1 MKNFTTFLLGLFIT
15 HCSIAQI
22 SPNQFYT
29 PVNTGSNMT
38 LGINTDDLDDFIGS
52 SIAAFN
58 AGGTCIGLE
67 IIQNQFFSMAIWG
80 DDTGTP
86 EIDGLQDGESATFAV
101 LTTDGRV
108 ITIAEIANFN
118 GYVTN
123 SLVVTNSISLSGCTN
138 DGFLEFHTQGYSADV
153 DNGSC
158 STTIYN
164 LDLTPEL
171 FFPISQTDN
180 SMNIGMNVPSINLF
194 EGGILGTFFDFN
206 QDGTSEC
213 ISTTEIQGTD
223 NGSNG
228 FFTIAIWGDDAIT
241 DPIDGLLEGQV
252 PTFAILTNQNYVIAF
267 EAVPDFEGYIAN
279 SFLTFT
285 EINFDLTIYGCM
297 DQAFCNY
304 NPDAEEDDGSCE
316 GTPGCTDDHYVEF
329 SADAACQLE
338 GSCETTWQEAYD
350 QLENELDAVNLEC
363 AANAQAA
370 AEAAAEQL
378 YNIELDY
385 QNQIAAINDNFASTE
400 SNYLAQIAN
409 LEDSIANYTSPIS
422 IDILTGWNLI
432 GYTLDESQDAVATF
446 AEIVDYIE
454 IVKNNAA
461 DVYWPEFSF
470 NGIGDL
476 IPGQGYQI
484 KVTQA
489 IEGFMYPDT
498 NGQRIELSPTIPQ
511 WVIDM
516 PTELHPNDIRSL
528 VRTLNLLGQEVEL
541 NDSHKG
547 STIIYLYSDGTVEK
561 KIY

>member
-38 LGINTDDLDDFIGS
+38 LGVNTDDLDDFIGS
-52 SIAAFN
+52 SLAAFN
-58 AGGTCIGLE
+58 AEGTCIGLE

-101 LTTDGRV
+101 LSLDGRV
-108 ITIAEIANFN
+108 ITIAELANFN

-123 SLVVTNSISLSGCTN
+123 ALVVTNAITLSGCTN
-138 DGFLEFHTQGYSADV
+138 DEFLEFHTQGYTADV

-158 STTIYN
+158 STTVYS

-171 FFPISQTDN
+171 FNPISQTDN
-180 SMNIGMNVPSINLF
+180 SMNVGMNVPSINLF
-194 EGGILGTFFDFN
+194 EGGILGTFFDLD
-206 QDGTSEC
+206 QDGIPEC
-213 ISTTEIQGTD
+213 ISKTEIQGTD

-241 DPIDGLLEGQV
+241 EPIDGLIEGQV

-297 DQAFCNY
+297 NQAFCNF

-338 GSCETTWQEAYD
+338 GSCETTWQEAYN
-350 QLENELDAVNLEC
+350 QLENEFDAANLEC
-363 AANAQAA
+363 TTNAQVAA
-370 AEAAAEQL
+370 DAAAEQL
-378 YNIELDY
+378 YNIQIDY
-385 QNQIAAINDNFASTE
+385 QNQITAINDNFASTE
-400 SNYLAQIAN
+400 ANYLAQIAN
-409 LEDSIANYTSPIS
+409 LEDSIANYSSPIS

-516 PTELHPNDIRSL
+516 PTELHPNDIKSL
-528 VRTLNLLGQEVEL
+528 VRTVNLLGQEIEL
-541 NDSHKG
+541 NDTHKG
-547 STIIYLYSDGTVEK
+547 STIIFLYSDGTVEK

>member
-1 MKNFTTFLLGLFIT
+1 MKNLIHFLLALFIT
-15 HCSIAQI
+15 QIAFAQI
-22 SPNQFYT
+22 SQDQFYT

-38 LGINTDDLDDFIGS
+38 IGVNSDDLNDFIGGS
-52 SIAAFN
+52 LGAFN
-58 AGGTCIGLE
+58 AEGTCIGLA

-86 EIDGLQDGESATFAV
+86 ELDGLQDGEGASFAV
-101 LTTDGRV
+101 LTSDGYV
-108 ITIAEIANFN
+108 VSIAELANFN

-123 SLVVTNSISLSGCTN
+123 TLVVANFITLAGCTN
-138 DGFLEFHTQGYSADV
+138 DEFLEFHTQGYLADV

-158 STTIYN
+158 STTIYS
-164 LDLTPEL
+164 LDLTPEMFIPL
-171 FFPISQTDN
+171 LQTDN
-180 SMNIGMNVPSINLF
+180 SMNIGMNVSSINLF
-194 EGGILGTFFDFN
+194 EGSTLGTFFDFD
-206 QDGTSEC
+206 QDGIPEC
-213 ISTTEIQGTD
+213 ISTTEIQGSN

-228 FFTIAIWGDDAIT
+228 FFSIALWGDDAIT
-241 DPIDGLLEGQV
+241 EPADGLLEGQV

-267 EAVPDFEGYIAN
+267 EAVPNFEGYIAN

-297 DQAFCNY
+297 NTAFCNF

-316 GTPGCTDDHYVEF
+316 GTPGCTDDHYVEY
-329 SADAACQLE
+329 SADAACLLE
-338 GSCETTWQEAYD
+338 ESCETTWQDAYN
-350 QLENELDAVNLEC
+350 QLENELDATNAEC
-363 AANAQAA
+363 ASDAI
-370 AEAAAEQL
+370 EAAQQL
-378 YNIELDY
+378 YNTELFY
-385 QNQIAAINDNFASTE
+385 QNQIATINDNFASME
-400 SNYLAQIAN
+400 ANYIAQIVN
-409 LEDSIANYTSPIS
+409 LEDSIANFSSPIS
-422 IDILTGWNLI
+422 IDILSGWNLI

-446 AEIVDYIE
+446 VEIVDYIE

-489 IEGFMYPDT
+489 IDGFMYPDT
-498 NGQRIELSPTIPQ
+498 DGQRIELNPTIPQ

-528 VRTLNLLGQEVEL
+528 VRTVNLLGQEVEL

-547 STIIYLYSDGTVEK
+547 STIIYLYSDGTIEK

>member
-138 DGFLEFHTQGYSADV
+138 DGFLEFHTQGYTADV

-304 NPDAEEDDGSCE
+304 NPNAEEDDGSCE

-400 SNYLAQIAN
+400 ANYLAQIAN
-409 LEDSIANYTSPIS
+409 LEDSIANYSSPIS

>member
-1 MKNFTTFLLGLFIT
+1 
-15 HCSIAQI
+15 
-22 SPNQFYT
+22 
-29 PVNTGSNMT
+29 MT

-304 NPDAEEDDGSCE
+304 NPNAEEDDGSCE

>member
-1 MKNFTTFLLGLFIT
+1 MKNLTSFLITFFIT
-15 HCSIAQI
+15 HCVIAQI
-22 SPNQFYT
+22 SPDQFYI

-38 LGINTDDLDDFIGS
+38 LGINTDDLDDFIGGS
-52 SIAAFN
+52 LAAFN
-58 AGGTCIGLE
+58 AEGTCIGLE

-86 EIDGLQDGESATFAV
+86 EIDGLQDGENATFAV
-101 LTTDGRV
+101 LFDGRV
-108 ITIAEIANFN
+108 ISIAELVNFN

-123 SLVVTNSISLSGCTN
+123 SLVVSNAVTLSGCTN
-138 DGFLEFHTQGYSADV
+138 DEFLEFHTQGYLADV

-158 STTIYN
+158 STTIYSLN
-164 LDLTPEL
+164 LTPEL
-171 FFPISQTDN
+171 FNPIIQTDN
-180 SMNIGMNVPSINLF
+180 SMIVGMNVPSINLF
-194 EGGILGTFFDFN
+194 EGGMLGTFFDLN
-206 QDGTSEC
+206 QDGVPEC

-267 EAVPDFEGYIAN
+267 ESVPDFEGYIPN

-338 GSCETTWQEAYD
+338 GSCETTWQEAYN

-370 AEAAAEQL
+370 AEQL
-378 YNIELDY
+378 YNTELDY

-400 SNYLAQIAN
+400 ANYLAQIAN
-409 LEDSIANYTSPIS
+409 LEDSIANYSSPIS

-528 VRTLNLLGQEVEL
+528 IRTVNLLGQEVEL

-547 STIIYLYSDGTVEK
+547 STVIYLYSDGTVEK
-561 KIY
+561 RIY

>member
-1 MKNFTTFLLGLFIT
+1 MKNLTSFILALFLTF
-15 HCSIAQI
+15 SAMAQL
-22 SPNQFYT
+22 SSDQFYT
-29 PVNTGSNMT
+29 PINTGSNMT
-38 LGINTDDLDDFIGS
+38 LGVNTDDLDEFIGGYL
-52 SIAAFN
+52 AAFN
-58 AGGTCIGLE
+58 TEGTCIGLE

-80 DDTGTP
+80 DDTGTA
-86 EIDGLQDGESATFAV
+86 ELDGLQDGESASFAV
-101 LTTDGRV
+101 LTSDGRIV
-108 ITIAEIANFN
+108 PIAELVNFN

-123 SLVVTNSISLSGCTN
+123 ALIVTNAITLSGCTN
-138 DGFLEFHTQGYSADV
+138 DEFLEFHTQGYTADV

-158 STTIYN
+158 SKTIYS

-171 FFPISQTDN
+171 FNPISQTDN
-180 SMNIGMNVPSINLF
+180 SMNVGMNVSSINLF
-194 EGGILGTFFDFN
+194 EGGTIGTFFDFD
-206 QDGTSEC
+206 QDGIPEC

-223 NGSNG
+223 NSSNG

-241 DPIDGLLEGQV
+241 DQIDGLLDGQV
-252 PTFAILTNQNYVIAF
+252 PTFAILTNKNYVIAF
-267 EAVPDFEGYIAN
+267 EAVPDFEGYMAN

-297 DQAFCNY
+297 DQAFCNF

-316 GTPGCTDDHYVEF
+316 GTPGCTDDHYVQY
-329 SADAACQLE
+329 SINASCQLE
-338 GSCETTWQEAYD
+338 GSCETTWQEAYN
-350 QLENELDAVNLEC
+350 QLDSELDAANLEC

-370 AEAAAEQL
+370 QAAATEEL
-378 YNIELDY
+378 YNTEIDY

-400 SNYLAQIAN
+400 ANYLTQIAN
-409 LEDSIANYTSPIS
+409 LEDSIANYSSPIS

-470 NGIGDL
+470 NGIGNL

-489 IEGFMYPDT
+489 IDEFMYPDT
-498 NGQRIELSPTIPQ
+498 NGQRIELSPTVPQ

-528 VRTLNLLGQEVEL
+528 VRTVNLLGQEVKL
-541 NDSHKG
+541 NNSHKG
-547 STIIYLYSDGTVEK
+547 STIIYLYNDGTVEK

>member
-1 MKNFTTFLLGLFIT
+1 MKNLISYLLALFFT
-15 HCSIAQI
+15 HSAIAQI

-38 LGINTDDLDDFIGS
+38 LGVNTDDLDDFIGGHL
-52 SIAAFN
+52 AAFN
-58 AGGTCIGLE
+58 SEGTCIGLE

-80 DDTGTP
+80 DDTGTE
-86 EIDGLQDGESATFAV
+86 EIDGLQDGENATFAI
-101 LTTDGRV
+101 LSSNGRV
-108 ITIAEIANFN
+108 ITIAELVNFN
-118 GYVTN
+118 GYITN
-123 SLVVTNSISLSGCTN
+123 ALVVTNAIILSGCTN
-138 DGFLEFHTQGYSADV
+138 DEFLEFHTQGYTADV

-158 STTIYN
+158 STTIYSLN
-164 LDLTPEL
+164 LTPEL
-171 FFPISQTDN
+171 FNPISQTDN
-180 SMNIGMNVPSINLF
+180 NMNIGMNVSSINLF
-194 EGGILGTFFDFN
+194 EGGTLGTFFDFD
-206 QDGTSEC
+206 QDGTPEC
-213 ISTTEIQGTD
+213 ISTTEIQGTN

-241 DPIDGLLEGQV
+241 EPIDGLIEGQV

-297 DQAFCNY
+297 DQAFCNF

-316 GTPGCTDDHYVEF
+316 GTPGCTDDHYIEF
-329 SADAACQLE
+329 SPDAACHLE
-338 GSCETTWQEAYD
+338 ELCETTWQEAYI
-350 QLENELDAVNLEC
+350 QLDNELNAVNLEC

-370 AEAAAEQL
+370 AEQL
-378 YNIELDY
+378 FNTEIYY
-385 QNQIAAINDNFASTE
+385 QNQISTINDNFASTE
-400 SNYLAQIAN
+400 VNYLAQIAS

-422 IDILTGWNLI
+422 IDILSGWNII
-432 GYTLDESQDAVATF
+432 GYTLNESQDAVATF
-446 AEIVDYIE
+446 AEIVNYIE

-461 DVYWPEFSF
+461 EVYWPEFSF

-489 IEGFMYPDT
+489 IEDFMYPNT
-498 NGQRIELSPTIPQ
+498 NGQRVELSPTIPQ

-528 VRTLNLLGQEVEL
+528 IRTVNLLGQEVEL
-541 NDSHKG
+541 NESHKG